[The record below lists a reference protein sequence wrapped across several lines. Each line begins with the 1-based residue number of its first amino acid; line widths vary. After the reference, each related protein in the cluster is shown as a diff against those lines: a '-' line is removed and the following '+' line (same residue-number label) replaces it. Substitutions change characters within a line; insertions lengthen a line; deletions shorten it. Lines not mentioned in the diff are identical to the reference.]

1 MESLNTRQELLLKA
15 LVESFIS
22 DGQPVGSSKLSKTSD
37 LGVSSA
43 TIRNVFVDLEDLGYI
58 YSPHKSAGRVPT
70 ELAYRMFVDKMIKVQ
85 PVNND
90 LIKKLKPNLSQNIER
105 KNIVKNTN
113 DILSNITG
121 LTGLISL
128 PTQKN
133 MQLKQI
139 DFLNLSDNK
148 ILAILINKSNDVE
161 NKIINLEKNYSASEL
176 QEAANYLNKILSGQ
190 SVHRI
195 RKILLNELD
204 DMRKDMNSIMSSAI
218 TFGKKLFLDSDDT
231 NKDDDLLVSG
241 QTRLMNCKELS
252 DIEKLKTL
260 FEAFNEKNNILHL
273 LDKSIASDGV
283 KIFIGAESGYNVL
296 DDCSVVSAP
305 YKFDNDVVGV
315 LGVIGPKR
323 MAYDRVIP
331 IVDIT
336 AKLLTDALKYSD

>member
-1 MESLNTRQELLLKA
+1 
-15 LVESFIS
+15 
-22 DGQPVGSSKLSKTSD
+22 
-37 LGVSSA
+37 
-43 TIRNVFVDLEDLGYI
+43 
-58 YSPHKSAGRVPT
+58 
-70 ELAYRMFVDKMIKVQ
+70 
-85 PVNND
+85 
-90 LIKKLKPNLSQNIER
+90 
-105 KNIVKNTN
+105 
-113 DILSNITG
+113 
-121 LTGLISL
+121 
-128 PTQKN
+128 

-148 ILAILINKSNDVE
+148 ILAILINKNNDVE
-161 NKIINLEKNYSASEL
+161 NKIINLEKNYSSSEL
-176 QEAANYLNKILSGQ
+176 QEASNYLNKIISGQ

-195 RKILLNELD
+195 RKILFNELD
-204 DMRKDMNSIMSSAI
+204 DMRKDMNNIMSSAI

-231 NKDDDLLVSG
+231 NNNNDDLLVSG

-260 FEAFNEKNNILHL
+260 FDAFNEKNNILHL
-273 LDKSIASDGV
+273 LDKSISSDGV

-305 YKFDNDVVGV
+305 YKFDDDVVGV

>member
-1 MESLNTRQELLLKA
+1 MENLNTRQELLLKA

-22 DGQPVGSSKLSKTSD
+22 DGQPVGSTKLSKASD
-37 LGVSSA
+37 IDISSA

-70 ELAYRMFVDKMIKVQ
+70 ELGYRMFVDKMIKVQ
-85 PVNND
+85 PVNSQ
-90 LIKKLKPNLSQNIER
+90 LIKKLKLNLMQGIER

-113 DILSNITG
+113 EILSNITG
-121 LTGLISL
+121 LTGIISL
-128 PTQKN
+128 PTHQN
-133 MQLKQI
+133 TELKQI
-139 DFLNLSDNK
+139 DFLKLSDNK
-148 ILAILINKSNDVE
+148 ILAILINKNNNVE
-161 NKIINLEKNYSASEL
+161 NKVINLEKSYSSSEL
-176 QEAANYLNKILSGQ
+176 QEASNYLNTIISGQ
-190 SVHRI
+190 SIHHI

-218 TFGKKLFLDSDDT
+218 TFGKKLFLDT
-231 NKDDDLLVSG
+231 NEEQENDDLFVSG
-241 QTRLMNCKELS
+241 QTRLMNCKELY

-260 FEAFNEKNNILHL
+260 FEAFSEKNNILHL
-273 LDKSIASDGV
+273 LDKSISSDGV

-296 DDCSVVSAP
+296 DDCSVISAP
-305 YKFDNDVVGV
+305 YEFDDDVVGV

-336 AKLLTDALKYSD
+336 AKLLTEALKSSD

>member
-1 MESLNTRQELLLKA
+1 MGSLNTRQELLLKA

-148 ILAILINKSNDVE
+148 ILAILINKNNDVE

-176 QEAANYLNKILSGQ
+176 QEAANHLNKIISGQ

-218 TFGKKLFLDSDDT
+218 TFGKKLFLDNDDT

>member
-1 MESLNTRQELLLKA
+1 MESLSKRQELLLKA

-22 DGQPVGSSKLSKTSD
+22 DGQPVGSTKLSKASD
-37 LGVSSA
+37 IGVSSA

-85 PVNND
+85 PVNNH
-90 LIKKLKPNLSQNIER
+90 LIKKLKLNLNQDVER
-105 KNIVKNTN
+105 KNMVKNTN
-113 DILSNITG
+113 EILSNITG

-133 MQLKQI
+133 MELKQI
-139 DFLNLSDNK
+139 DFLTLSDNK
-148 ILAILINKSNDVE
+148 ILAILINKNNDVE
-161 NKIINLEKNYSASEL
+161 NKIINLDKNYSSSEL
-176 QEAANYLNKILSGQ
+176 QEAANYLNTIISGQ
-190 SVHRI
+190 SIHHI

-204 DMRKDMNSIMSSAI
+204 DMRKDMNNIMSSAI
-218 TFGKKLFLDSDDT
+218 TFGKKLFLDSNET
-231 NKDDDLLVSG
+231 QKNDDLLVSG

-260 FEAFNEKNNILHL
+260 FEAFSEKNNILHL
-273 LDKSIASDGV
+273 LDRSISSNGV

-336 AKLLTDALKYSD
+336 AKLLTEALKYPD

>member
-1 MESLNTRQELLLKA
+1 MESLNTRQEILLKA

-22 DGQPVGSSKLSKTSD
+22 DGQPVGSTKLSQTYD
-37 LGVSSA
+37 FGVSSA

-70 ELAYRMFVDKMIKVQ
+70 ELGYRMFVDKMIKVQ
-85 PVNND
+85 PVNSN
-90 LIKKLKPNLSQNIER
+90 LIKTLKVNLTQGIER
-105 KNIVKNTN
+105 KNIIKKTN
-113 DILSNITG
+113 EILSNMTE
-121 LTGLISL
+121 LTGIISL

-133 MQLKQI
+133 QELKQI
-139 DFLNLSDNK
+139 DFLKLTDNK
-148 ILAILINKSNDVE
+148 ILAILININNDVE
-161 NKIINLEKNYSASEL
+161 NKIIHLEKDYSSAEL
-176 QEAANYLNKILSGQ
+176 QEASNYLNTILAGQ
-190 SVHRI
+190 SIHRI

-204 DMRKDMNSIMSSAI
+204 EMRQDMNSIMTSAI
-218 TFGKKLFLDSDDT
+218 TFGKKLFLETEESQK
-231 NKDDDLLVSG
+231 NDDLLVSG

-260 FEAFNEKNNILHL
+260 FDAFSEKNNILHL
-273 LDKSIASDGV
+273 LDKSITSDGV

-305 YKFDNDVVGV
+305 YEFDSDVVGV

-336 AKLLTDALKYSD
+336 AKLLTEALKSSD

>member
-1 MESLNTRQELLLKA
+1 MESLSKRQELLLKA

-22 DGQPVGSSKLSKTSD
+22 DGQPVGSTKLSKASD
-37 LGVSSA
+37 IGVSSA

-85 PVNND
+85 PVNNH
-90 LIKKLKPNLSQNIER
+90 LIKKLKLNLNQDVER
-105 KNIVKNTN
+105 KNMVKNTN
-113 DILSNITG
+113 EILSNITG

-133 MQLKQI
+133 MELKQI
-139 DFLNLSDNK
+139 DFLTLSDNK
-148 ILAILINKSNDVE
+148 ILAILINKNNDVE
-161 NKIINLEKNYSASEL
+161 NKIINLDKNYSSSEL
-176 QEAANYLNKILSGQ
+176 QEAANYLNTIISGQ
-190 SVHRI
+190 SIHHI

-204 DMRKDMNSIMSSAI
+204 DMRKDMNNIMSSAI
-218 TFGKKLFLDSDDT
+218 TFGKKLFLDSNET
-231 NKDDDLLVSG
+231 QKNDDLLVSG

-260 FEAFNEKNNILHL
+260 FEAFSEKNNILHL
-273 LDKSIASDGV
+273 LDKSISSNGV

-336 AKLLTDALKYSD
+336 AKLLTEALKYPD

>member
-1 MESLNTRQELLLKA
+1 
-15 LVESFIS
+15 
-22 DGQPVGSSKLSKTSD
+22 
-37 LGVSSA
+37 
-43 TIRNVFVDLEDLGYI
+43 
-58 YSPHKSAGRVPT
+58 
-70 ELAYRMFVDKMIKVQ
+70 
-85 PVNND
+85 
-90 LIKKLKPNLSQNIER
+90 
-105 KNIVKNTN
+105 
-113 DILSNITG
+113 
-121 LTGLISL
+121 LISL

-176 QEAANYLNKILSGQ
+176 QEAANYLNKIISGQ

-273 LDKSIASDGV
+273 LDKSIASEGV

>member
-1 MESLNTRQELLLKA
+1 MGSLNTRQELLLKA

-148 ILAILINKSNDVE
+148 ILAILINKNNDVE

-176 QEAANYLNKILSGQ
+176 QEAANYLNKIISGQ

-218 TFGKKLFLDSDDT
+218 TFGKKLFLDNDDT